1 MTKTENLFRVGLTG
15 GIACGKSFVADL
27 FAQLA
32 IPVIDTDE
40 IARQVV
46 APGQPGLE
54 AILTEFGPDLLMPGG
69 ELDRT
74 ALRGRIFAD
83 GSDRRRLEAILH
95 PRIRDRAVEMSATL
109 GGPYQIMV
117 VPLLIE
123 TNFRQ
128 LVDRILVVD
137 CPESLQRERLVA
149 RDSEDAGQVDR
160 IMSTQLDRKAR
171 LRSADDV
178 IDNAGTKEQTR
189 RQVESLHR
197 RYLTLVGAK

>member
-54 AILTEFGPDLLMPGG
+54 AILAEFGPDLLMPGG

-160 IMSTQLDRKAR
+160 IMSAQLDRKAR

-197 RYLTLVGAK
+197 RYLTLAGAK

>member
-1 MTKTENLFRVGLTG
+1 MVNNEHLFRVGLTG
-15 GIACGKSFVADL
+15 GIACGKSFVAEL

-32 IPVIDTDE
+32 IPVIDADE
-40 IARQVV
+40 IARQIV

-54 AILTEFGPDLLMPGG
+54 AILAEFGPDVLMPSG

-74 ALRGRIFAD
+74 GLRSRVFAD
-83 GSDRRRLEAILH
+83 ESDRRRLEAILH
-95 PRIRDRAVEMSATL
+95 PRIRDRAIEMSATL

-123 TNFRQ
+123 THFQ
-128 LVDRILVVD
+128 QWVDRILVVD

-149 RDSEDAGQVDR
+149 RDNEDTGQVDR
-160 IMSTQLDRKAR
+160 IMSAQLDRKTR
-171 LRSADDV
+171 LQSADDV
-178 IDNAGTKEQTR
+178 IDNAGTKDQTR

-197 RYLTLVGAK
+197 SYLTLASAK

>member
-1 MTKTENLFRVGLTG
+1 MVNNEHLFRVGLTG
-15 GIACGKSFVADL
+15 GIACGKSFVAEV

-40 IARQVV
+40 IARQIV

-54 AILTEFGPDLLMPGG
+54 AILAEFGPDVLMPSG

-74 ALRGRIFAD
+74 TLRNRVFAD
-83 GSDRRRLEAILH
+83 ESDRRRLEAILH
-95 PRIRDRAVEMSATL
+95 PRIRDRAIEMSATL

-123 TNFRQ
+123 THFQ
-128 LVDRILVVD
+128 PLVDRILVVD

-149 RDSEDAGQVDR
+149 RDNEDPGQVDR
-160 IMSTQLDRKAR
+160 IMSAQLDRKTR
-171 LRSADDV
+171 LQSADDV
-178 IDNAGTKEQTR
+178 IDNAGTQDQAR

-197 RYLTLVGAK
+197 RYLTLASAK

>member
-1 MTKTENLFRVGLTG
+1 MVNNEHLFRVGLTG
-15 GIACGKSFVADL
+15 GIACGKSFVAEL

-40 IARQVV
+40 IARQIV

-54 AILTEFGPDLLMPGG
+54 AILAEFGPDVLMPSG

-74 ALRGRIFAD
+74 SLRSRVFAD
-83 GSDRRRLEAILH
+83 ESDRRRLEAILH
-95 PRIRDRAVEMSATL
+95 PRIRDRAIEMSATL

-123 TNFRQ
+123 THFQ
-128 LVDRILVVD
+128 PLVDRILVVD

-149 RDSEDAGQVDR
+149 RDNEDTGQVDR
-160 IMSTQLDRKAR
+160 IMSAQLDRMTR
-171 LRSADDV
+171 LQSADDV
-178 IDNAGTKEQTR
+178 IDNAGTRDQTR

-197 RYLTLVGAK
+197 SYLTLASAQ

>member
-54 AILTEFGPDLLMPGG
+54 AILAEFGPDLLMPGG

-160 IMSTQLDRKAR
+160 IMSAQLDRKAR

-189 RQVESLHR
+189 RQVASLHR
-197 RYLTLVGAK
+197 RYLTLAGAK

>member
-83 GSDRRRLEAILH
+83 GSDRRRLEALLH

-160 IMSTQLDRKAR
+160 IMSAQLDRKAR

-197 RYLTLVGAK
+197 RYLTLAGAK

>member
-1 MTKTENLFRVGLTG
+1 MVNNEHLFRVGLTG
-15 GIACGKSFVADL
+15 GIACGKSFVAEV

-40 IARQVV
+40 IARQIV

-54 AILTEFGPDLLMPGG
+54 AILAEFGPDVLMPSG
-69 ELDRT
+69 EVDRT
-74 ALRGRIFAD
+74 SLRSRVFAD
-83 GSDRRRLEAILH
+83 ESDRRRLEAILH
-95 PRIRDRAVEMSATL
+95 PRIRDRAIEMSATL

-123 TNFRQ
+123 THFQ
-128 LVDRILVVD
+128 PLVDRILVVD

-149 RDSEDAGQVDR
+149 RDNEDTGQVDR
-160 IMSTQLDRKAR
+160 IMSAQLDRMTR
-171 LRSADDV
+171 LQSADDV
-178 IDNAGTKEQTR
+178 IDNAGTRDQTR

-197 RYLTLVGAK
+197 SYLTLASAK

>member
-149 RDSEDAGQVDR
+149 RDNEDAGQVDR
-160 IMSTQLDRKAR
+160 IMSAQLDRKAR

-197 RYLTLVGAK
+197 RYLTLAGAK

>member
-160 IMSTQLDRKAR
+160 IMSAQLDRKAR

-197 RYLTLVGAK
+197 RYLTLAGAK

>member
-1 MTKTENLFRVGLTG
+1 MVNNEHLFRVGLTG
-15 GIACGKSFVADL
+15 GIACGKSFVAEL

-40 IARQVV
+40 IARQIV

-54 AILTEFGPDLLMPGG
+54 AILAEFGPDVLMPSG

-74 ALRGRIFAD
+74 SLRSRVFAD
-83 GSDRRRLEAILH
+83 ESDRRRLEAILH
-95 PRIRDRAVEMSATL
+95 PRIRDRAIEMSATL

-123 TNFRQ
+123 THFQ
-128 LVDRILVVD
+128 QWVDRILVVD

-149 RDSEDAGQVDR
+149 RDNEDTGQVDR
-160 IMSTQLDRKAR
+160 IMSAQLDRKTR
-171 LRSADDV
+171 LQSADDV
-178 IDNAGTKEQTR
+178 IDNAGTKDQTR

-197 RYLTLVGAK
+197 SYLTLASAK